1 VNDVGSSV
9 TGEGADLGTA
19 AATAAEINDLGGKA
33 VADSHS
39 VSEPESAQAIIDT
52 AVDTW
57 GRVDILVNN
66 AGFVGDAAF
75 EDMTPQRFEPLID
88 VHLRGAFL
96 VSRPAWKVMKPFTDK
111 LDPALVAAVVALL
124 AHRDC
129 QVSGEMFSVG
139 GGLVAR
145 FFIGRTKGYFNPS
158 LTPEDVR
165 SHLAEIGD
173 EGDYTVP
180 PGPAD
185 EMAELL
191 KVMFA

>member
-1 VNDVGSSV
+1 MRI
-9 TGEGADLGTA
+9 GTA
-19 AATAAEINDLGGKA
+19 AATAAEINDLGGNA

-39 VSEPESAQAIIDT
+39 VSEPESAQAIINT

-57 GRVDILVNN
+57 GRVAILVNN

-96 VSRPAWKVMKPFTDK
+96 VSLTSVESHEALHRQAGPGARRPGRSVTRAPRLPGLRRDVLRRRRTGG
-111 LDPALVAAVVALL
+111 AVL
-124 AHRDC
+124 HRS
-129 QVSGEMFSVG
+129 QQ
-139 GGLVAR
+139 
-145 FFIGRTKGYFNPS
+145 GYFNPS

-180 PGPAD
+180 SGPAD